1 MLNKEPITIEHTTDG
16 NVDIIVDNTVQK
28 KFEVVKVDSQTKQPL
43 AGVQFKIWRDATLL
57 GDYTTDE
64 NGKITIEKA
73 PAGTYKVQEVATL
86 KEYILN
92 DKPLEIEHT
101 TDKDTSITVE
111 NTKKP
116 GLSITKID
124 AETKKPLSGA
134 VFKLTRAN
142 GDVIREDITTGE
154 DGTAFVEGLDAA
166 DYIVTEITA
175 PGGYILDKN
184 PRTISLEQGKTYT
197 LTIENTKKPGL
208 LIKKVDAQTSKPLA
222 GASFKVTRGDGS
234 VVRENVVSDADGIVH
249 LAELDTGT
257 YIITETKAPDG
268 YVIDETP
275 KTVQLRK
282 GQTYEV
288 VFSNSRSYGLQIRKI
303 IKGTNKPLSGC
314 VFQVA
319 KANGEIIGK
328 YTTNSAGLATVS
340 GLEDGVYVVTE
351 LSCPEG
357 YRLDS
362 TPQNVIVKSGEL
374 ATVEFQNEK
383 LASIRIKKI
392 DAVTKKGI
400 YGVRFLVKDEAN
412 NLIGEYSTDQDGYIE
427 LRDILTDGKSEIKLK
442 VEEIAAAQGYVLDST
457 VRTLRIRRGETTG
470 LVVENTPVLRW

>member
-1 MLNKEPITIEHTTDG
+1 M
-16 NVDIIVDNTVQK
+16 
-28 KFEVVKVDSQTKQPL
+28 
-43 AGVQFKIWRDATLL
+43 
-57 GDYTTDE
+57 
-64 NGKITIEKA
+64 
-73 PAGTYKVQEVATL
+73 
-86 KEYILN
+86 
-92 DKPLEIEHT
+92 
-101 TDKDTSITVE
+101 
-111 NTKKP
+111 
-116 GLSITKID
+116 
-124 AETKKPLSGA
+124 
-134 VFKLTRAN
+134 
-142 GDVIREDITTGE
+142 
-154 DGTAFVEGLDAA
+154 
-166 DYIVTEITA
+166 
-175 PGGYILDKN
+175 
-184 PRTISLEQGKTYT
+184 
-197 LTIENTKKPGL
+197 
-208 LIKKVDAQTSKPLA
+208 
-222 GASFKVTRGDGS
+222 
-234 VVRENVVSDADGIVH
+234 
-249 LAELDTGT
+249 
-257 YIITETKAPDG
+257 
-268 YVIDETP
+268 
-275 KTVQLRK
+275 QLRK

-412 NLIGEYSTDQDGYIE
+412 NLIGEYSTDRRLYRAARHSDGWKE
-427 LRDILTDGKSEIKLK
+427 RNQAESRGNCRRHRVMCWTARFARCVFG
-442 VEEIAAAQGYVLDST
+442 EEKRPDWSWKT
-457 VRTLRIRRGETTG
+457 RRFSDKF
-470 LVVENTPVLRW
+470 RW

>member
-1 MLNKEPITIEHTTDG
+1 M
-16 NVDIIVDNTVQK
+16 
-28 KFEVVKVDSQTKQPL
+28 
-43 AGVQFKIWRDATLL
+43 
-57 GDYTTDE
+57 
-64 NGKITIEKA
+64 
-73 PAGTYKVQEVATL
+73 
-86 KEYILN
+86 
-92 DKPLEIEHT
+92 
-101 TDKDTSITVE
+101 
-111 NTKKP
+111 
-116 GLSITKID
+116 
-124 AETKKPLSGA
+124 
-134 VFKLTRAN
+134 
-142 GDVIREDITTGE
+142 
-154 DGTAFVEGLDAA
+154 
-166 DYIVTEITA
+166 
-175 PGGYILDKN
+175 
-184 PRTISLEQGKTYT
+184 
-197 LTIENTKKPGL
+197 
-208 LIKKVDAQTSKPLA
+208 
-222 GASFKVTRGDGS
+222 
-234 VVRENVVSDADGIVH
+234 
-249 LAELDTGT
+249 
-257 YIITETKAPDG
+257 
-268 YVIDETP
+268 
-275 KTVQLRK
+275 
-282 GQTYEV
+282 
-288 VFSNSRSYGLQIRKI
+288 
-303 IKGTNKPLSGC
+303 
-314 VFQVA
+314 FQVA

-470 LVVENTPVLRW
+470 LVVENTPVLRTNSGGKEILAG